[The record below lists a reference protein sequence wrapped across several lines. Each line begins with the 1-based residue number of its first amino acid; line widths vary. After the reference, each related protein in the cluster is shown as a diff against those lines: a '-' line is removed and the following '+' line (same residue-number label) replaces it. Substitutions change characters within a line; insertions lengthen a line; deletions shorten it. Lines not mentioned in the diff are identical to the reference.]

1 MNTFKQFKI
10 AFILTA
16 FFGCTDLEPE
26 VFDRIDGDVVVLDA
40 ADQLIEDTTLVKNYL
55 STSYNQLY
63 QYLDEREIFALTEVT
78 TDEMVVPTR
87 GTDWSDNGLWIQLHE
102 HSWNPDH
109 EFIQSAWDGL
119 SRGVARS
126 FEVKQLFTDFIR
138 LKPELTDFLV
148 PYNAELDVLLAY
160 YSWQYIDLF
169 GVLPTL
175 NDQLS
180 PVVLSRSAGTQ
191 WAIDLLE
198 RAIVDLYSKEELPE
212 YGRVVKESAHA
223 LLAKIYL
230 NRFIYE
236 GLNAPTSDD
245 MSKVILNADAVI
257 NSGSYQLAGDY
268 FSMFEAANETSP
280 ESLLVIQNQD
290 NLWNYAHT
298 TTRNLMTLHYNQQA
312 GVVNYAPWNGMCTTE
327 EFFNTWDDDQNPSNG
342 VTSIDTR
349 FNNGRYNE
357 LFGFDLG
364 MLFGQQYDPS
374 GTMLNDRNGNPLSF
388 TAIIGNIRQ
397 ASEIEGVRVIKWAPD
412 DNSPS
417 PFQADNDVALLR
429 FADVVLVK
437 AEALWR
443 MGNTEEALNT
453 LNELRIQRGAN
464 PLGSLSAEGN
474 EILRERGLELY
485 WEGHRRTDLIRFD
498 RFTKGTWFA
507 KQVSPDHY
515 SIFPIPTKALAANS
529 SLTQNTGY

>member
-1 MNTFKQFKI
+1 MNTFKQITYVSLFAALI
-10 AFILTA
+10 
-16 FFGCTDLEPE
+16 GCTDLEPE

-40 ADQLIEDTTLVKNYL
+40 ANQLIQDTTLVQNYL
-55 STSYNQLY
+55 STSYNQLF

-119 SRGVARS
+119 SRGVART
-126 FEVKQLFTDFIR
+126 FEVKQLFADFIR
-138 LKPELTDFLV
+138 LKPEFADFLV
-148 PYNAELDVLLAY
+148 PYEAELDVLLAY

-169 GVLPTL
+169 GVLPSL
-175 NDQLS
+175 KEQLS
-180 PVVLSRSAGTQ
+180 PVVYDRNAGTQ
-191 WAIDLLE
+191 WIIELLE
-198 RAIVDLYSKEELPE
+198 NAIPKLYSKVALPE
-212 YGRVVKESAHA
+212 YGRVVRESAHA
-223 LLAKIYL
+223 LLAKVYL
-230 NRFIYE
+230 NKFIYE
-236 GLNAPTSDD
+236 GQSAASSDD
-245 MSKVILNADAVI
+245 MAKAILNADAVI
-257 NSGSYQLAGDY
+257 NSGAYQLAGDY
-268 FSMFEAANETSP
+268 FSMFEASNENSP
-280 ESLLVIQNQD
+280 ESMIVIQNQD

-298 TTRNLMTLHYNQQA
+298 TTRNLMTLHYNQTA
-312 GVVNYAPWNGMCTTE
+312 GQVNYAPWNGMCTTE
-327 EFFNTWDDDQNPSNG
+327 DFFNTWDDDQNPSNG
-342 VTSIDTR
+342 VNTVDGR

-364 MLFGQQYDPS
+364 MLFDQQYDPN

-397 ASEIEGVRVIKWAPD
+397 ASEVEGVRVIKWAPD

-429 FADVVLVK
+429 YADVVLVK

-443 MGNTEEALNT
+443 MGNSREALVT
-453 LNELRIQRGAN
+453 LNNLRTQRGAT
-464 PLGSLSAEGN
+464 PYASISAEGQ

-498 RFTKGTWFA
+498 HFTKGTWFA
-507 KQVSPDHY
+507 KQVSPDY
-515 SIFPIPTKALAANS
+515 FSIFPIPTKALAANS
-529 SLTQNTGY
+529 ILTQNTGY